1 MRARAGDRHDS
12 AADATEW
19 IADATRELAGLTK
32 RTSAEGSDDTPD
44 VDLPA
49 LEQLRA
55 AIGQL
60 VSTLPR
66 PVRPVST
73 AAPGIAINYL
83 ALRKILMWALAEPAA
98 EASAA
103 VADIA
108 IELQGTTLAAV
119 HIDVIAV
126 GADEREHTYLDDGDA
141 LRARAA
147 ATIAETLGTP
157 APPVTLAWDDLVE
170 LDDPLQP

>member
-19 IADATRELAGLTK
+19 IADATRELAGLTT
-32 RTSAEGSDDTPD
+32 RTSSEGSDGLSDM
-44 VDLPA
+44 DLLA

-55 AIGQL
+55 AVGQL

-73 AAPGIAINYL
+73 SKPGVAVNYL

-103 VADIA
+103 VADIV
-108 IELQGTTLAAV
+108 IELDGATLTAV
-119 HIDVIAV
+119 HIDVVAV
-126 GADEREHTYLDDGDA
+126 GANEREHTYLDDGDT

-147 ATIAETLGTP
+147 AVIAETLGTP

-170 LDDPLQP
+170 LDEPLR